1 MPHRLTTS
9 NGPTVLRRKL
19 PLAVILPL
27 TAGLLV
33 TAPPPAAFAA
43 TDGSVV
49 HATQI
54 TQDVPEADL
63 LDVSFE
69 DGSATDT
76 AQGRSVEVF
85 GEPKIADDPALNRV
99 TADFD
104 GDDAFSYPM
113 TADDYDTMQDGFSV
127 ECGFMA
133 TAATTDEDT
142 FCGNKE
148 AGGWAMVVKDGRA
161 AFMLHADGGYTFAW
175 ADIDLNRW
183 YHAAGVYDG
192 ETVKFYLDG
201 ELAAEAVAGG
211 PMTIPPNDTAHNMVI
226 GADSGPNHRPGQ
238 HASVKVDDARL
249 FSEVLDAQQV
259 AALDQA
265 SFAGLRQDQPE
276 LVQSTPADGS
286 ELTQATE

>member
-1 MPHRLTTS
+1 SCRCYVVLLPSYHGVGLECFISRSGGFAHSWLGDGLLASMKTEVSPFFIARKTTPMPHRLTTS

-201 ELAAEAVAGG
+201 ELAAEAVAG
-211 PMTIPPNDTAHNMVI
+211 
-226 GADSGPNHRPGQ
+226 
-238 HASVKVDDARL
+238 
-249 FSEVLDAQQV
+249 
-259 AALDQA
+259 
-265 SFAGLRQDQPE
+265 
-276 LVQSTPADGS
+276 
-286 ELTQATE
+286 